1 MDNKTVVYAHNL
13 LANNSTSFV
22 TLPPDFGYA
31 RLREEKKVSMYAAAS
46 QRGQLLRGSIPTV
59 LKLKS
64 T

>member
-31 RLREEKKVSMYAAAS
+31 KLREEKKKFQCM
-46 QRGQLLRGSIPTV
+46 QQHHREGNC
-59 LKLKS
+59 
-64 T
+64 